1 MTFNIHNKLRLFT
14 KHRKEPYR
22 SLHKIL
28 GFYPKNIELYKLAL
42 LHRSQQVRENGRLIN
57 NERLEFL
64 GDAVLGAIVSDAL
77 YEGFERKPEGFL
89 TNTRSKIVQRSS
101 LNALAVEIGLHKLMD
116 LPKRRN
122 FVRNNIYGN
131 AFEAFVGAVYLDCGY
146 KKCRKF
152 ILNRILHRVIDLEKL
167 VDSEHNFKSRL
178 LEWSQK
184 HRVTI
189 DFELIEQYVTS
200 ENKPVF
206 HSQVYINMMLA
217 GDGKGNSKR
226 ESQQKAAFQALQK
239 IKEEP
244 QFWGQK
250 EKEMEIDDKVEEEI
264 VEQCE

>member
-1 MTFNIHNKLRLFT
+1 MTFNLHIKLRLFT
-14 KHRKEPYR
+14 KRRKEPYS
-22 SLHKIL
+22 SLYRIL

-42 LHRSQQVRENGRLIN
+42 LHRSQQVRENGRLVS

-64 GDAVLGAIVSDAL
+64 GDAVLGAIISDAL

-152 ILNRILHRVIDLEKL
+152 ILNRILYRVIDLEKL
-167 VDSEHNFKSRL
+167 VDSENNFKSRL

-184 HRVTI
+184 HRLTI
-189 DFELIEQYVTS
+189 DFELIEQYITS
-200 ENKPVF
+200 ENKPIF
-206 HSQVYINMMLA
+206 RSQVSIDSVFA
-217 GDGKGNSKR
+217 GEGIGNSKR

-239 IKEEP
+239 INEEP
-244 QFWGQK
+244 EFWEQNE
-250 EKEMEIDDKVEEEI
+250 EKIEIDNGVGEEI
-264 VEQCE
+264 YK